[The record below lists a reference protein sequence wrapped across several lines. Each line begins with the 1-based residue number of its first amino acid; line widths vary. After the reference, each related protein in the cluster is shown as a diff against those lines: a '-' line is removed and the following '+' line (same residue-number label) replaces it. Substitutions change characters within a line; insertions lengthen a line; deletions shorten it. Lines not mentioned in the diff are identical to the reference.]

1 MSAGRSWQRTALL
14 VLLMAL
20 ITVGLATVASE
31 VLLRIVYRDGG
42 RRTLGGPGGHEFEY
56 TYLDPAKELRG
67 PAASGPKAPGV
78 TRLMVMGDSITWGQG
93 VPAWTDTYPAKLLDT
108 LNASGPKYDMAVFAR
123 PGKEIDGHVATIASS
138 IADVSPD
145 IVVYQWYNND
155 VEISKGARP
164 VSTRAWRGWS
174 GHDTLKRWSYL
185 YFVLDFALDVYLPQR
200 GRSYVQYLEDDYADG
215 TPGWRAFAQAF
226 HTWATYAT
234 GYAGRTIVMLYP
246 PVPKTALTDLRRRVT
261 ALADGQT
268 LAVAPAQMAHA
279 IGALGPG
286 ADGALT
292 ASGVTGELARTPGVR
307 LAHGAY
313 VATLQLRL
321 DAPASGTV
329 ARVSV
334 TRGADAQ
341 EVAAV
346 DVPASALTQGSWTTV
361 KVPFSLDGAVS
372 GDVSLRVQLTG
383 GGLSVGRV
391 ELPVHY
397 GIEVIDLQPH
407 FGEMTTGASL
417 FDAHPNAAA
426 HAVMARVLAD
436 TVQHPPI
443 R

>member
-1 MSAGRSWQRTALL
+1 MSAGRTWQRTALL

-20 ITVGLATVASE
+20 ITVGLATMASE
-31 VLLRIVYRDGG
+31 VLLRILYRDGG

-67 PAASGPKAPGV
+67 PAASGAKAPGV
-78 TRLMVMGDSITWGQG
+78 SRLMVMGDSITWGQG
-93 VPAWTDTYPAKLLDT
+93 VTAWTDTYPAKLLDT
-108 LNASGPKYDMAVFAR
+108 LNAAGPKYDMAVFAR

-155 VEISKGARP
+155 VELSKGARP

-185 YFVLDFALDVYLPQR
+185 YYVLDFALDVYLPQR
-200 GRSYVQYLEDDYADG
+200 GRTYVQYLEEDYAEG
-215 TPGWRAFAQAF
+215 TPGWRAFTQAF

-234 GYAGRTIVMLYP
+234 GYAQRTIMVLYP
-246 PVPKTALTDLRRRVT
+246 PVPKTALTDMRRRVT
-261 ALADGQT
+261 ALAEGQT
-268 LAVAPAQMAHA
+268 LAVAPAQMTHT
-279 IGALGPG
+279 IGTLDRSGEGALS
-286 ADGALT
+286 AA
-292 ASGVTGELARTPGVR
+292 GVTGELARTPGVR

-313 VATLQLRL
+313 TATLQLRL
-321 DAPASGTV
+321 DAPAPGPM
-329 ARVSV
+329 ARVSL

-341 EVAAV
+341 EVAAL
-346 DVPASALTQGSWTTV
+346 DVAASALTQGSWTTV
-361 KVPFSLDGAVS
+361 RVPFTLDGAVS
-372 GDVSLRVQLTG
+372 SDVSLRVQLAG

-426 HAVMARVLAD
+426 HAVMAQVLAD
-436 TVQHPPI
+436 RIQRAPA

>member
-1 MSAGRSWQRTALL
+1 MSAGRPWQRTALL

-56 TYLDPAKELRG
+56 TYLDAAKELRG
-67 PAASGPKAPGV
+67 PAASGAKAPGV
-78 TRLMVMGDSITWGQG
+78 SRLMVMGDSITWGQG
-93 VPAWTDTYPAKLLDT
+93 VAAWTDTYPAKLLDT
-108 LNASGPKYDMAVFAR
+108 LNAAGPRYDMAVFAR

-138 IADVSPD
+138 IADVQPD

-155 VEISKGARP
+155 VELSKGARP
-164 VSTRAWRGWS
+164 VSQRAWRGWS
-174 GHDTLKRWSYL
+174 GHETLKRWSYL
-185 YFVLDFALDVYLPQR
+185 YFVLDFAFDVYLPQR
-200 GRSYVQYLEDDYADG
+200 GRTYVQYLEEDYAEG
-215 TPGWRAFAQAF
+215 TPGWRAFTQAF

-234 GYAGRTIVMLYP
+234 GYANRTIVMLYP

-261 ALADGQT
+261 ALAEGQT
-268 LAVAPAQMAHA
+268 LAVTPAQMRHA
-279 IGALGPG
+279 IGAIDASGE
-286 ADGALT
+286 GALS
-292 ASGVTGELARTPGVR
+292 AAGVTGELARTPGVR

-313 VATLQLRL
+313 TASLQLRL
-321 DAPASGTV
+321 DAPGPGTI

-341 EVAAV
+341 EVAGL
-346 DVPASALTQGSWTTV
+346 DVAAAALTQGSWTTV
-361 KVPFSLDGAVS
+361 RVPFTLDGAVS
-372 GDVSLRVQLTG
+372 SDVSLRVQLVS
-383 GGLSVGRV
+383 GGLAVGRV
-391 ELPVHY
+391 ELPVRY
-397 GIEVIDLQPH
+397 GVEVIDLQPH

-426 HAVMARVLAD
+426 HAVMAQVLAE
-436 TVQHPPI
+436 QIHRAPA